1 MAELFA
7 ELSVVAAAGAAG
19 IATACSKALLSLLV
33 VLLAIGSVLE
43 AIGGGVYQQKQILC
57 VWLLV

>member
-7 ELSVVAAAGAAG
+7 ELSVAAAAGAAG

-43 AIGGGVYQQKQILC
+43 AIGGGVSAEADE
-57 VWLLV
+57 